1 MTLSAGFDTI
11 VVENKQTS
19 QRGETMSNLK
29 VAETILK
36 QLGGNKF
43 RAMTGA
49 KNLAGDSKSLSM
61 RIGRNSS
68 NSNYLKITLNSM
80 DTYDMKFM
88 KLTRKYEEKSVTEY
102 SNIYNDMLTDQFTAH
117 TGMYTSLF

>member
-1 MTLSAGFDTI
+1 MNDKHTDMT
-11 VVENKQTS
+11 
-19 QRGETMSNLK
+19 
-29 VAETILK
+29 VAKTILE

-43 RAMTGA
+43 RMMTGA
-49 KNLAGDSKSLSM
+49 KHFGARDNSLSM

-80 DTYDMKFM
+80 DLYDMKFC
-88 KLTRKYEEKSVTEY
+88 KLTRKFEEKSVTEY
-102 SNIYNDMLTDQFTAH
+102 KNVYNDLMRGTFTAH

>member
-1 MTLSAGFDTI
+1 
-11 VVENKQTS
+11 
-19 QRGETMSNLK
+19 MSNLK
-29 VAETILK
+29 VAETILS

-43 RAMTGA
+43 RMMTGA
-49 KNLAGDSKSLSM
+49 KNFGGTEDSLSM

-80 DTYDMKFM
+80 DTYDMKFC
-88 KLTRKYEEKSVTEY
+88 KLTRKFEEKSVTEY
-102 SNIYNDMLTDQFTAH
+102 HNVYNDLMRGTFTAH

>member
-1 MTLSAGFDTI
+1 
-11 VVENKQTS
+11 
-19 QRGETMSNLK
+19 MSNLT
-29 VAETILK
+29 VAKTILE

-43 RAMTGA
+43 CAMTGA
-49 KNLAGDSKSLSM
+49 KNLVGDENSLSM

-80 DTYDMKFM
+80 DTYDMKFYR
-88 KLTRKYEEKSVTEY
+88 LWRFEEKSVTEY
-102 SNIYNDMLTDQFTAH
+102 NNIYNDMLTDTFTAH